1 MRREELEKIWDPF
14 YTTKTS
20 GTRGLGLAVSHRIIR
35 EHGGAVEVQS
45 GVGVGATFTIRFP

>member
-35 EHGGAVEVQS
+35 EHGGTVEVQS
-45 GVGVGATFTIRFP
+45 GVGVGATFTIRIP